1 MRPFGW
7 KARAL
12 SYPDRPGA
20 GAKRLPD
27 PRRRT
32 RLDRSARYAFD
43 DPIRRM
49 TDSWIPRHLT
59 AVLRSAAAEFPVV
72 SVTGPR
78 QSGKTTLLRRHFPDH
93 AHVSL
98 EDPLERAEALEDPRG
113 FLARFPGPLVLDE
126 AQHAPALFSY
136 LLLAVDDDPSPGRF
150 VLAGSQNFLRMPKIT
165 QSLAGRVRVTRL
177 MPFSRAELARSPTR
191 STADLL
197 SGPADAPAAETLAEH
212 WTEEALRGFYPPIHD
227 RGVTPANWL
236 ASHFQTYLQCDVRDL
251 TRVGDLDAFARFA
264 RLTAGR
270 AGGLLD
276 LTALG
281 DDCGARHDT
290 VRRWLGVLETGF
302 VVFRLFPYHRN
313 FGKRL
318 TKRPKIYF
326 TDTGLLCW
334 LLGIRSADTLRH
346 HPLRGAV
353 FENFVVAEV
362 LKNEY
367 HTGEVPRLHF
377 FRDHRG
383 NEVDL
388 IVETDGATHAV
399 EIKSGQT
406 ATTDMLRGLRY
417 WASLT
422 AEDSPRLLVYG
433 GSADAIRSGIPVR
446 SWRNW
451 PR

>member
-1 MRPFGW
+1 
-7 KARAL
+7 
-12 SYPDRPGA
+12 
-20 GAKRLPD
+20 
-27 PRRRT
+27 
-32 RLDRSARYAFD
+32 
-43 DPIRRM
+43 M
-49 TDSWIPRHLT
+49 TNSWIPRHLA
-59 AVLRSAAAEFPVV
+59 AVLRTAAAEFPVI

-78 QSGKTTLLRRHFPDH
+78 QSGKTTLLRRHFPDY
-93 AHVSL
+93 AFVSL
-98 EDPLERAEALEDPRG
+98 EDPQERAEALEDPRG
-113 FLARFPGPLVLDE
+113 FLARFPGPLILDE
-126 AQHAPALFSY
+126 AQHAPDLFSY
-136 LLLAVDDDPSPGRF
+136 IHLAVDDDPSLGRF
-150 VLAGSQNFLRMPKIT
+150 VLSGSQNFLLMRNIT
-165 QSLAGRVRVTRL
+165 QSLAGRVRVTHL
-177 MPFSRAELARSPTR
+177 MPFSRAELARSPIR
-191 STADLL
+191 STAEFV
-197 SGPADAPAAETLAEH
+197 SGRTDAPADEIHAER
-212 WTEEALRGFYPPIHD
+212 WTEEAVRGFYPPIHD
-227 RGVTPANWL
+227 RGATPANWL
-236 ASHFQTYLQCDVRDL
+236 SSHFQTYLDRDVRDL
-251 TRVGDLDAFARFA
+251 TQVGDLETFARFV

-270 AGGLLD
+270 VGGLLD

-281 DDCGARHDT
+281 DDCGVRHDT

-302 VVFRLFPYHRN
+302 VVFRLYPYHRN
-313 FGKRL
+313 FRKRL

-334 LLGIRSADTLRH
+334 LLGIRSADTLRD

-353 FENFVVAEV
+353 FENFVIAEV

-422 AEDSPRLLVYG
+422 GEDSPRLLVYG